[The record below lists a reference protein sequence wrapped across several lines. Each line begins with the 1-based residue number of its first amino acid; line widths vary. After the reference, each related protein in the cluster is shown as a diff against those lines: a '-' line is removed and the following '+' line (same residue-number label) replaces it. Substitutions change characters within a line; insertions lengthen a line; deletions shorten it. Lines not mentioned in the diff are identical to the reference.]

1 MCDGGGG
8 IVGYFDFIN
17 ILKLGKEVLLDMWYS
32 FLKWGDGKLRKKKIL
47 LNFRIL
53 FDWEG
58 MFKEF
63 NFDLEFVFYYII
75 KWVDFYVVVCLYF
88 SVLFYGSVC

>member
-1 MCDGGGG
+1 
-8 IVGYFDFIN
+8 
-17 ILKLGKEVLLDMWYS
+17 MWYS
-32 FLKWGDGKLRKKKIL
+32 FLKWGDGKLRKKQIL

-75 KWVDFYVVVCLYF
+75 KWVDFYVVVCLYV

>member
-1 MCDGGGG
+1 MGGGG

-32 FLKWGDGKLRKKKIL
+32 FLKWGDGKLRKKKIF